1 MGSTTRTIL
10 PSRRLCTTQKLT
22 IYGEKG
28 KSNYYVTTDE
38 SLQEVFISV
47 EKTGS
52 EHRALLDC
60 VGRLIS
66 LGLQYGIPLSVFI
79 ELLEGSKFAPQG
91 SVVGHPTI
99 KFAWSPLDLVARY
112 LAVLKET
119 P

>member
-1 MGSTTRTIL
+1 MGSTTRVIL

-22 IYGEKG
+22 IHGEKG

-66 LGLQYGIPLSVFI
+66 VGLQYGIPLAVFT
-79 ELLEGSKFAPQG
+79 ELLGGSKFPPQG
-91 SVVGHPTI
+91 SVVGHESI
-99 KFAWSPLDLVARY
+99 KFATSPLDLVSRY
-112 LAVLKET
+112 LEWKRQL
-119 P
+119 